1 MTQKQTRDIRT
12 FDVEARSLM
21 DGDNKELIAEGY
33 AAKFNSPTVLF
44 EYDGVEYKEVID
56 ARAFDGADMS
66 DVIFNYDHAGKVLA
80 RNKNGTLDL
89 TVDGTGLL
97 IKARL
102 HGTAEGR
109 TLHQEI
115 EGGYVDKMSFRFTVA
130 EDKYDAS
137 TRTRTIKRFKKIYDV
152 SAVSVPAYD
161 DTNISARSF
170 FEAEAEKEKLEA
182 ADAEKRQRLILLLK
196 TIS

>member
-1 MTQKQTRDIRT
+1 MTEKNSRQYRT
-12 FDVEARSLM
+12 FDVEARSF
-21 DGDNKELIAEGY
+21 DEGEKRELIAEGY

-44 EYDGVEYKEVID
+44 EFDGVEYKEVID

-66 DVIFNYDHAGKVLA
+66 DVIFQYDHAGKVLA

-89 TVDGTGLL
+89 TVDNVGLRV
-97 IKARL
+97 KARL

-115 EGGYVDKMSFRFTVA
+115 SDGYVEKMSFRFKIA
-130 EDKYDAS
+130 EDKYDAR
-137 TRTRTIKRFKKIYDV
+137 THTRTILKFKKIYDV

-161 DTNISARSF
+161 DTSISARSY
-170 FEAEAEKEKLEA
+170 FEAEAEKEKREA
-182 ADAEKRQRLILLLK
+182 ADAEKRQRLILLLD
-196 TIS
+196 TFS

>member
-1 MTQKQTRDIRT
+1 MTVKNERLIRL

-21 DGDNKELIAEGY
+21 DGEQRELIAEGY

-80 RNKNGTLDL
+80 RNKNGTLDM
-89 TVDGTGLL
+89 TVDSVGLR

-115 EGGYVDKMSFRFTVA
+115 SDGYVDKMSFRFSVA
-130 EDKYDAS
+130 EDAYDAK

-170 FEAEAEKEKLEA
+170 FEAEMEKEKREA
-182 ADAEKRQRLILLLK
+182 ADAEKRQRLILLLD
-196 TIS
+196 TFI